1 MLLFPKYQGPSL
13 LEQICSVE
21 NLTHAW
27 RRVESNI
34 RVSLRGKSAG
44 PDAVTLHDFAADWP
58 NQMARLADDL
68 RTGTYQAQPP
78 RRVTIPKRSGGER
91 AIAILT
97 VRDRIAQRAVQQ
109 VLEPLFD
116 PFFLDCSFGC
126 RPRVGVPH
134 ALTQVERYAAQGRTW
149 VVDADVTRYFD
160 SLDQRILLG
169 LVRQRITEVAI
180 LRLIAGWLETG
191 TLHEMET
198 APLSAPSRSLLQ
210 RGGQALR
217 NLAAAAQTGPPVPP
231 TPPMPAAAIDPYA
244 AAAWEQ
250 PYRDRGSLEQP
261 MLSFDPHLG
270 HPAPQDALG
279 NRVMTAVML
288 VKPVVAG
295 ARVAWPHLQ
304 RFGGRR
310 LALAGAVAA
319 GTVAAGELAYRQW
332 SGRRGTPQGGALSPL
347 LANIYLHPFDV
358 ALTSQGL
365 RLVRFMDDFVI
376 MCTGPTEAEQA
387 LNLARQQL
395 ATLRLT
401 LNMEKTRIVDYAEG
415 LEFLGQALLPRRT
428 ESRRFQGITSFTDAE
443 QQLRETARAARK
455 KVQRA
460 HGKPRER
467 NEEQES

>member
-1 MLLFPKYQGPSL
+1 MRLFSPYTGPAL

-149 VVDADVTRYFD
+149 VVDADVSRYFD

-169 LVRQRITEVAI
+169 LVRQRIPEVAI

-191 TLHEMET
+191 TLHETET
-198 APLSAPSRSLLQ
+198 ATLSDQPRSLLQ

-217 NLAAAAQTGPPVPP
+217 NLATAAQTGPPIPP
-231 TPPMPAAAIDPYA
+231 PPPMPAATDPYA

-250 PYRDRGSLEQP
+250 PYRDHGSLEP
-261 MLSFDPHLG
+261 LMPSFDPHLR
-270 HPAPQDALG
+270 HPTSQDALG

-295 ARVAWPHLQ
+295 ARVAWPHL
-304 RFGGRR
+304 RRIGGQR

-387 LNLARQQL
+387 LSLARQQL

-401 LNMEKTRIVDYAEG
+401 LHMEKTRIVDYAEG
-415 LEFLGQALLPRRT
+415 LDFLGQALLPRRT

-443 QQLRETARAARK
+443 QKLRETARAARK
-455 KVQRA
+455 KFQRENV
-460 HGKPRER
+460 KTRER
-467 NEEQES
+467 KEEQES